1 MPFMPGRQGTESS
14 SSGCPRIWPGG
25 GRAGDVST
33 LSPTDSESIIA
44 ILAWSVCNHVWRK
57 KIVTMKEKQMM
68 LVANAKQHAVMRAV
82 QERECRELQDAIG
95 YRKERHK
102 SLGP

>member
-1 MPFMPGRQGTESS
+1 MAQ
-14 SSGCPRIWPGG
+14 
-25 GRAGDVST
+25 
-33 LSPTDSESIIA
+33 
-44 ILAWSVCNHVWRK
+44 

-82 QERECRELQDAIG
+82 QERECRELQNAIG

-102 SLGP
+102 SLVPMMERKQKLRDEIREF